1 MVLSVL
7 ETVTGSSDVSDKIM
21 KAIDECEDFVSKSER
36 KLLSK
41 GQLTLI

>member
-7 ETVTGSSDVSDKIM
+7 EPVVGASDVSDRIM

-41 GQLTLI
+41 VQLPLI